1 MYITL
6 YYVDSSRF
14 YIYRVISERVKYF
27 LMTQIFADTSFL
39 QNIFI
44 NFIFG
49 LQCFYPENVII
60 LIHDVF
66 SISFFKC
73 FTLLLVRQL

>member
-14 YIYRVISERVKYF
+14 YIYKVISERVKYS
-27 LMTQIFADTSFL
+27 LITQIFADTSFL
-39 QNIFI
+39 QNIFV
-44 NFIFG
+44 NLIFG

-60 LIHDVF
+60 SIHDVF